1 MIRQVRLYIGTR
13 GHALVAVYCLAQDQ
27 TPGTLDE
34 FLPPDT
40 AIRSSSLQIG
50 MCSHFLPQQGDLTSC
65 CIPGQEHVVMPC
77 QQFIVLLR
85 TQQQGHTM
93 TSYLLTQQHGHP
105 PWRQECVHIR
115 ETYFFGP
122 LLARD
127 SWSLS
132 WTNSSLGYERRDW
145 LFTHYE
151 NRETGLVRDHGPT
164 HLSGM
169 RDGSPCFYDTLG
181 QVRLGLFRAILCN
194 HSQVPDRSSVFLDS
208 NS

>member
-1 MIRQVRLYIGTR
+1 
-13 GHALVAVYCLAQDQ
+13 
-27 TPGTLDE
+27 
-34 FLPPDT
+34 
-40 AIRSSSLQIG
+40 
-50 MCSHFLPQQGDLTSC
+50 
-65 CIPGQEHVVMPC
+65 MPC

-93 TSYLLTQQHGHP
+93 SSYLLTQQHGHP

-127 SWSLS
+127 SWSLSWNNS

-181 QVRLGLFRAILCN
+181 QVRLGQGYLGLFCATTLRSRTGLLCSWTAIVNAQTIVYLLRFHCDMTDVHTRA
-194 HSQVPDRSSVFLDS
+194 SVYGK
-208 NS
+208 